1 MTMLQE
7 YLKKL
12 EPLVNLDCGTHNQA
26 GVTRAAEIMK
36 GYFESIGFTCE
47 IIDLGPTVGKG
58 LLARNKPEADH
69 YDVMLNGHLDTVF
82 NELNADSYVVESP
95 DAIEPATKDAHTVM
109 RYSENNL
116 SAGVAYQGDYKTLVL
131 GFPFESIRTDSER
144 EAFMNAVLTFF
155 NDNK

>member
-7 YLKKL
+7 YLKDL

-69 YDVMLNGHLDTVF
+69 YDVMLNGQLLLD
-82 NELNADSYVVESP
+82 
-95 DAIEPATKDAHTVM
+95 M
-109 RYSENNL
+109 
-116 SAGVAYQGDYKTLVL
+116 
-131 GFPFESIRTDSER
+131 
-144 EAFMNAVLTFF
+144 
-155 NDNK
+155 